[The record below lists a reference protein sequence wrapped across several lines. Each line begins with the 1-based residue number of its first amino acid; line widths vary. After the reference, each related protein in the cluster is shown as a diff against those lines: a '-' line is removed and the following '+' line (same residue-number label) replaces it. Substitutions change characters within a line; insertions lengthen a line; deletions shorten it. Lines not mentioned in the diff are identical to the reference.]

1 MILYTLVDAAKRRI
15 AVQKAALPAEELRR
29 QAEEL
34 CRGAALQQ
42 VTEPCCKEEQIRQNR
57 ELYGRKRYGRELPFE
72 QALRS
77 GGLRF
82 ICEIKK
88 ASPSRGV
95 IAQDFPYLQIARDYE
110 TAGADC
116 LSVLTEPD
124 YFLGSDAYFREIRA
138 VTGLPMLRKDFTIDP
153 YMIYQAKVMG
163 ADAVLLICAVL
174 SAEELNEYLSLC
186 ENLGLTALVETH
198 DEAEVE
204 KALRTGARVIGVNN
218 RNLRNFEVDL
228 STSIRLRRFVPEDIL
243 FVAESGIRDAQDIAV
258 LREAGVNGVLIGETL
273 MRSPDKA
280 AALAALRQTDKR
292 RERN

>member
-1 MILYTLVDAAKRRI
+1 MILDTLVDAAKRRI
-15 AVQKAALPAEELRR
+15 AAQKAALPAEELRR

-42 VTEPCCKEEQIRQNR
+42 VTEPHCREEQLRQNR

-72 QALRS
+72 RALRS

-186 ENLGLTALVETH
+186 ESLRLAALVETH
-198 DEAEVE
+198 DESEVE

-218 RNLRNFEVDL
+218 RDLRNFEVDL
-228 STSIRLRRFVPEDIL
+228 STSIRLRRLVPDDIL
-243 FVAESGIRDAQDIAV
+243 FVAESGIQDAQDVAV

-280 AALAALRQTDKR
+280 AALAALRQSDKR
-292 RERN
+292 REQN